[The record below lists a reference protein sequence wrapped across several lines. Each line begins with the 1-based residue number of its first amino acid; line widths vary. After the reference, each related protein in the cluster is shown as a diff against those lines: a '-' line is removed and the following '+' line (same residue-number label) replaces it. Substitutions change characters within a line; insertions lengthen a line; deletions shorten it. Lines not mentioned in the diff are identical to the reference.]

1 RHCELPQA
9 AARGCGD
16 RTKSAGP
23 WHNYGASSRVGA
35 DLAALLQQS
44 FRDRPAAGSAPVM
57 GWLRKHPVAAFL
69 PLQALL
75 CFWNLGL
82 LSPWMDEAETLM
94 VARRPVREILR
105 FVSEGVHPPFFF
117 LLVHA
122 WQRLPLGL
130 DWAVQ
135 ARALSVVFALA
146 ATVAV
151 DRLWASR
158 LADGGPVYALCA
170 GHGNAGDGQ
179 SGVAAQAPL
188 PRRHGHR

>member
-1 RHCELPQA
+1 
-9 AARGCGD
+9 
-16 RTKSAGP
+16 
-23 WHNYGASSRVGA
+23 
-35 DLAALLQQS
+35 
-44 FRDRPAAGSAPVM
+44 M

-75 CFWNLGL
+75 GFWNLGL

-158 LADGGPVYALCA
+158 LAERGRICFLALWALSPCLLLYARMCRSYSLQLLVATVA
-170 GHGNAGDGQ
+170 GAYILRFTETRRWKTGAGL
-179 SGVAAQAPL
+179 AA
-188 PRRHGHR
+188 